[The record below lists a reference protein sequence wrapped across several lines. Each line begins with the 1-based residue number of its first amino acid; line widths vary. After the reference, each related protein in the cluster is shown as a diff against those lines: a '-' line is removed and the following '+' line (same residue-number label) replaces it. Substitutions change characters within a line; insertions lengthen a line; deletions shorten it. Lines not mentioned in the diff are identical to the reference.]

1 MTDESNQDN
10 SDEPTL
16 IEWFKSKY
24 PEAWEKAVKE
34 LKGETEAAW
43 GRIARRRR
51 NRDETE

>member
-1 MTDESNQDN
+1 MSTEEPKRE
-10 SDEPTL
+10 EPTL
-16 IEWFKSKY
+16 IEWFKAKY

-51 NRDETE
+51 NPDKSE